1 MLVLT
6 SGNALSSTLLGIL
19 VEVEMGWIV
28 VALLVLVVL
37 WWVFAASK
45 HAEPPADVSMVPEH
59 FVVFDLE
66 TTGLYPDRHEIIEI
80 GAIRV
85 HRDADEHQTFQA
97 LVKPSKRV
105 PKRITELTGITNE
118 MIQADGLELVEAL
131 SEFRDFV
138 GDLPLVAFNAEFDD
152 ACLRAACATTSTD
165 HFANEVCCALQL
177 SRRAWPWRKSF
188 RLADISRDGNLSLDD
203 THRALGDC
211 RRTMIVYI
219 AAAREVG
226 SYR

>member
-1 MLVLT
+1 MAD
-6 SGNALSSTLLGIL
+6 GLGSHW
-19 VEVEMGWIV
+19 EVEMEW
-28 VALLVLVVL
+28 VAVLAVLIVL
-37 WWVFAASK
+37 WWIYTSVKKAA
-45 HAEPPADVSMVPEH
+45 PVADVSMVPER

-66 TTGLYPDRHEIIEI
+66 TTGLDAGRHEIIEI

-85 HRDADEHQTFQA
+85 NRDSDMHETFQA

-105 PKRITELTGITNE
+105 PKRITEITGITND
-118 MIQADGLELVEAL
+118 MVQADGLELFEAL
-131 SEFRDFV
+131 TEFRDFV

-152 ACLRAACATTSTD
+152 AFLRAACASTSSD
-165 HFANEVCCALQL
+165 PLANEVCCALQL

-188 RLADISRDGNLSLDD
+188 RLVDIARDANLPMDG

-226 SYR
+226 TYR